1 VYWQIF
7 TCAVSQFQVDLCDA
21 AITAMFVC
29 ERQRCCVKSL
39 LLDCEL
45 GAATELL
52 LACKC
57 IEIQHDFW
65 GHIKFKMCVG
75 MGTEKVPS
83 VLL

>member
-1 VYWQIF
+1 M
-7 TCAVSQFQVDLCDA
+7 LCEVIA
-21 AITAMFVC
+21 AC
-29 ERQRCCVKSL
+29 NY
-39 LLDCEL
+39 DCEL

>member
-1 VYWQIF
+1 VRE
-7 TCAVSQFQVDLCDA
+7 TAVLCEVIA
-21 AITAMFVC
+21 AC
-29 ERQRCCVKSL
+29 NY
-39 LLDCEL
+39 DCEL

-75 MGTEKVPS
+75 MGAEKVPS